1 MAKLSGLGATLAV
14 DNSSAAAQTI
24 SNDILSIS
32 VSTPR
37 GMQDVTGINVSA
49 AERLLLRTDGKMD
62 YSGVFNDT
70 TTSGSFDVLSTASS
84 TSVTRTHTYTVQSK
98 VLAGEYL
105 IPDFPLALGAD
116 GALTFSIGA
125 VLNSTVVP
133 TWA

>member
-14 DNSSAAAQTI
+14 DNSAGAAQTV

-49 AERLLLRTDGKMD
+49 TERLLLRTDGKFD
-62 YSGVFNDT
+62 YAYVFSDT
-70 TTSGSFDVLSTASS
+70 ATSGSFAVFSTASS
-84 TSVTRTHTYTVQSK
+84 TSVTRTHTYTVQTK
-98 VLAGEYL
+98 VLAGEYI
-105 IPDFPLALGAD
+105 IPDFPLSFGAD
-116 GALTFSIGA
+116 GALTGSIGA

>member
-14 DNSSAAAQTI
+14 DDSGGVARTV

-37 GMQDVTGINVSA
+37 GMQDVSGMNVSA
-49 AERLLLRTDGKMD
+49 TERLLLRADGKFD
-62 YSGVFNDT
+62 YAYVFNDT
-70 TTSGSFDVLSTASS
+70 ADTGSFAVFSTASS
-84 TSVTRTHTYTVQSK
+84 SSVTRTHTYTVQSK
-98 VLAGEYL
+98 VLAGEYI

-116 GALTFSIGA
+116 GALTGSISA

>member
-1 MAKLSGLGATLAV
+1 MAKLSGLGASLAV
-14 DNSSAAAQTI
+14 DDSGGTARTV

-37 GMQDVTGINVSA
+37 GMQDVSGMNVSA
-49 AERLLLRTDGKMD
+49 MERLLLRADGKFD
-62 YSGVFNDT
+62 YAYVFNDT
-70 TTSGSFDVLSTASS
+70 VSTGSFAVFSTASS

-116 GALTFSIGA
+116 GALTGSISA

>member
-14 DNSSAAAQTI
+14 DNSAGAAQTV

-49 AERLLLRTDGKMD
+49 TERLLLRTDGKFD
-62 YSGVFNDT
+62 YAYVFSDT
-70 TTSGSFDVLSTASS
+70 ATSGSFAVFSTASS
-84 TSVTRTHTYTVQSK
+84 TSVTRTHTYTVQTK
-98 VLAGEYL
+98 VLAGEYI
-105 IPDFPLALGAD
+105 IPDFPLSLGAD
-116 GALTFSIGA
+116 GALTGSIGA